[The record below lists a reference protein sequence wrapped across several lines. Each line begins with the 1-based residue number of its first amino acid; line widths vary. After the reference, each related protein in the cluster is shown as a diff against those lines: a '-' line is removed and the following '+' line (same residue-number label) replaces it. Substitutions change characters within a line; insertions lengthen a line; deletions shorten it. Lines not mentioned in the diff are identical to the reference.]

1 MLDWGFIS
9 VRGCLPG
16 MLEILG
22 VNYSVILFLYSSIC
36 FYYFLVTCTCLFLSV
51 GMCMCVIVPAEARGV
66 RYLGAGVTG
75 ACEQSSESAGD
86 QAQALC
92 TNSMLLIINHHSSPS
107 LSI

>member
-1 MLDWGFIS
+1 MLGWGFIS

-36 FYYFLVTCTCLFLSV
+36 FYYFLVTCMCLFLSV
-51 GMCMCVIVPAEARGV
+51 DMCTCVMVPAEARGV

-75 ACEQSSESAGD
+75 ACKQFSESAGN
-86 QAQALC
+86 QASSGSLHKQYAL
-92 TNSMLLIINHHSSPS
+92 NHQSSV
-107 LSI
+107 